1 MSHRNRNEQRT
12 WKARK
17 DPHKLA
23 RPTRIHKVKT
33 SEIFRRQTEDE
44 DVKFAAEE
52 HEDFLEYMEGEE

>member
-1 MSHRNRNEQRT
+1 MTHRTRNEQRD

-33 SEIFRRQTEDE
+33 SEIFRRQDE
-44 DVKFAAEE
+44 EMEAEIDAAFA
-52 HEDFLEYMEGEE
+52 EYMEEDR

>member
-23 RPTRIHKVKT
+23 RPTRMHKVKT
-33 SEIFRRQTEDE
+33 SEIFRRQDE
-44 DVKFAAEE
+44 DLQIEADEAFA
-52 HEDFLEYMEGEE
+52 EYQEQDDVS

>member
-23 RPTRIHKVKT
+23 RVTRIHKVKT
-33 SEIFRRQTEDE
+33 TEIFRSQDEDLQTEIDE
-44 DVKFAAEE
+44 AFAEYQDK
-52 HEDFLEYMEGEE
+52 EDR